1 MAALPV
7 TMLNF
12 TSTFGRT
19 FVGFVADHFGPVN
32 TLWSVIML
40 SGLTQLLVW
49 SFVSDYAG
57 IVRTRVS
64 SLFALQVVP
73 CLGVVLT
80 YVFFFLGSF
89 SLLPTPCNFEHC
101 GLLLRLG

>member
-57 IVRTRVS
+57 IVRTRVLPS
-64 SLFALQVVP
+64 FLLLSPPFRGFAYTP
-73 CLGVVLT
+73 P
-80 YVFFFLGSF
+80 FLPS
-89 SLLPTPCNFEHC
+89 
-101 GLLLRLG
+101 LLRLCI

>member
-73 CLGVVLT
+73 CSGVVLT
-80 YVFFFLGSF
+80 YAFFSWVLSPCFLQ
-89 SLLPTPCNFEHC
+89 L
-101 GLLLRLG
+101 